1 MNEGEEIIIQRP
13 PKIYL
18 DTNHLINI
26 TRVRK
31 GQKLPQGQSEGDYK
45 RLDECIK
52 SYCGL
57 IFNQAATLE
66 WVEGKATA
74 ETASKI
80 AAVVDSANLKYLFEA
95 DYLIYT
101 WEVLDLCHRQNPSI
115 QVPELPI
122 FQKLS
127 DNITFFSARGILAN
141 QVPDYLEED
150 ELGQLEKKAG
160 TPIKIPIASVRQWV
174 EETLKLKCKNPELYK
189 QRITDFKAQ
198 LAYDI
203 ENKNVYFN
211 DRQSYRKDWLKRVLK
226 IERILKA
233 FNPKIDI
240 DSVLDKI
247 DAIKCPAVRLYWAVR
262 EKRMKSGNPPND
274 NDVDDYMYIPV
285 VPYADIV
292 LIEKNL
298 RAFILQADKNL
309 ESKVF
314 SNASNALN
322 ALVNQKFTY

>member
-115 QVPELPI
+115 QVPDLPI

-189 QRITDFKAQ
+189 QRITNFKAQ

-309 ESKVF
+309 KSKVF
-314 SNASNALN
+314 SNVSDALN